1 MMRRRMKHG
10 MRHGMK
16 HAFFGW
22 GPGKGWGP
30 PGRGRVFDKGDLKYV
45 ILDLVQEEPS
55 HGYEIMRSLER
66 RMKGLYSPSPG
77 SVYPTLQM
85 LEDLGYVSVAQRDG
99 KKIYEITTEGKAF
112 LEENRASLESIWGR
126 VGGGWG
132 PEVAGEMHEIKH
144 EMRDVGRLFGRRMR
158 EGSLD
163 AATMRRIREVIAA
176 AAREIE
182 EILDDEGSTR
192 A

>member
-1 MMRRRMKHG
+1 MMRRRIG
-10 MRHGMK
+10 HGMK

-30 PGRGRVFDKGDLKYV
+30 RRGRVFDRGDLKYV
-45 ILDLVQEEPS
+45 ILDLIEDEPS

-66 RMKGLYSPSPG
+66 RMRGMYSPSAG

-85 LEDLGYVSVAQRDG
+85 LEDMGYVTSVQREG
-99 KKIYEITTEGKAF
+99 KKVYEITAEGKAF
-112 LEENRASLESIWGR
+112 LQENRGSVESIWGR
-126 VGGGWG
+126 VGGGWN

-158 EGSLD
+158 EGTLD
-163 AATMRRIREVIAA
+163 AETMRRVREVISRAA
-176 AAREIE
+176 AEIE
-182 EILDDEGSTR
+182 EILDDRDSTR